1 MHVVKQTDD
10 VYILLRTSMIATENK
25 LPRNMIFFYL
35 LSDFKKTHQQQKKS
49 LKCTCQSYIK
59 LVYFKTPAFTP
70 NYVDFWCQ
78 NVCMFW
84 MLMKNDYSL
93 IENCF
98 LPVYHFSAISSFDV
112 HFQPM
117 AIYRV
122 WTAWCTSAHLGTW
135 IMIMKKIH
143 YARPSFSKGV

>member
-25 LPRNMIFFYL
+25 LARNMIFFYL

-70 NYVDFWCQ
+70 NNVDFWCQ
-78 NVCMFW
+78 NVCMF
-84 MLMKNDYSL
+84 
-93 IENCF
+93 
-98 LPVYHFSAISSFDV
+98 
-112 HFQPM
+112 
-117 AIYRV
+117 
-122 WTAWCTSAHLGTW
+122 
-135 IMIMKKIH
+135 
-143 YARPSFSKGV
+143 